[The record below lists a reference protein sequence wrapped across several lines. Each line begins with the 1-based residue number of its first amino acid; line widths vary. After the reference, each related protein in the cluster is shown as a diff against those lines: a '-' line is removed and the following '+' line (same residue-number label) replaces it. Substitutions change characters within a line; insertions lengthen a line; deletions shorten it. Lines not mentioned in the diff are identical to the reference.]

1 MSIETI
7 GKQIAALRK
16 EKGVKQEQLASYVGV
31 STQAVSK
38 WENGGVPDTELL
50 PKIADFFSVSID
62 SLFGRSIT
70 EYGDLNEAITMKIVD
85 TPTEERIKTVFSLC
99 WDMER
104 ALFGKIFGGLPD
116 DSTYEEYENAIPIN
130 EQRYSRYLTDNGIT
144 LMGIANKLKYFCI
157 IPEMESNTSALFE
170 NVDYTSFFEFL
181 SDQQV
186 FDVLL
191 FLNKRNTDKAFT
203 DNLLIKNFGFSSERA
218 IEIISFLEKYNLVY
232 KTEIE
237 LDDELK
243 PVSNFKP
250 TPSFVALLIFA
261 REMIKPPTNYLYY
274 NASRNKPYL
283 Y

>member
-1 MSIETI
+1 MSMETI
-7 GKQIAALRK
+7 GKQIATLRK
-16 EKGVKQEQLASYVGV
+16 ERGIKQEQLAAFVGV

-70 EYGDLNEAITMKIVD
+70 EYGDLRTAVSLNIANL
-85 TPTEERIKTVFSLC
+85 PREERLKKVFSLC

-104 ALFGKIFGGLPD
+104 SLFGRAPD
-116 DSTYEEYENAIPIN
+116 DGTFEDYEKVIDKN
-130 EQRYSRYLTDNGIT
+130 EQRYSRHLSDFGIT
-144 LMGIANKLKYFCI
+144 LMGIANKLKYFCV
-157 IPEMESNTSALFE
+157 IPEMESNIDALFE
-170 NVDYTSFFEFL
+170 NIDYLQFFQFL
-181 SDQQV
+181 SDKDIFNVLV
-186 FDVLL
+186 FLH
-191 FLNKRNTDKAFT
+191 KRDTTKAFT
-203 DNLLIKNFGFSSERA
+203 ENLIAKNLNITQERA
-218 IEIISFLEKYNLVY
+218 VEVVGMLEKYNLVY

-243 PVSNFKP
+243 TVYNFKP

-261 REMIKPPTNYLYY
+261 KEIIKPPTNYSYF
-274 NASRNKPYL
+274 SMERTKPYL

>member
-16 EKGVKQEQLASYVGV
+16 EKGIKQEQLATYVGV

-62 SLFGRSIT
+62 SLFGRNIT
-70 EYGDLNEAITMKIVD
+70 EYGDLRTAVSLNIANL
-85 TPTEERIKTVFSLC
+85 PREERLKKVFSLC

-104 ALFGKIFGGLPD
+104 SLFGRAPD
-116 DSTYEEYENAIPIN
+116 DGTFEDYEKVIDKN
-130 EQRYSRYLTDNGIT
+130 EQRYSRHLSDFGIT
-144 LMGIANKLKYFCI
+144 LMGIANKLKYFCV
-157 IPEMESNTSALFE
+157 IPEMESNIDALFE
-170 NVDYTSFFEFL
+170 NIDYLQFFQFL
-181 SDQQV
+181 SNKDIFNVLV
-186 FDVLL
+186 FLH
-191 FLNKRNTDKAFT
+191 KRDTTKAFT
-203 DNLLIKNFGFSSERA
+203 ENLIAKNFNLTQDKAVEVVGM
-218 IEIISFLEKYNLVY
+218 LEKYNLVY

-243 PVSNFKP
+243 TVYNFKP

-261 REMIKPPTNYLYY
+261 KEIIKPPQNYSYY
-274 NASRNKPYL
+274 SIERSKPYL

>member
-16 EKGVKQEQLASYVGV
+16 EKGIKQEQLATYVGV

-70 EYGDLNEAITMKIVD
+70 EYGDLRTAISLNVVNL
-85 TPTEERIKTVFSLC
+85 PREERLNKVFSLC

-104 ALFGKIFGGLPD
+104 SLFGRMPEDGTFED
-116 DSTYEEYENAIPIN
+116 YENAIGEN
-130 EQRYSRYLTDNGIT
+130 EQRYSRHLSNFGIT

-157 IPEMESNTSALFE
+157 IPEMGNNIDALFE
-170 NVDYTSFFEFL
+170 NIDYIPFFQFL
-181 SDQQV
+181 SDKDIFNVLV
-186 FDVLL
+186 FLH
-191 FLNKRNTDKAFT
+191 KRDTAKAFT
-203 DNLLIKNFGFSSERA
+203 EQLIAKNLNITQERA
-218 IEIISFLEKYNLVY
+218 VEVVGMLEKYNLVY

-243 PVSNFKP
+243 TVYNFKP

-261 REMIKPPTNYLYY
+261 KEIIKPPQNYFYY
-274 NASRNKPYL
+274 SIERSKPYL

>member
-1 MSIETI
+1 LSMETI
-7 GKQIAALRK
+7 GKQIATLRK
-16 EKGVKQEQLASYVGV
+16 ERGIKQEQLAAFVGV

-70 EYGDLNEAITMKIVD
+70 EYGDLRTAVSLNIANL
-85 TPTEERIKTVFSLC
+85 PREERLKKVFSLC

-104 ALFGKIFGGLPD
+104 SLFGRAPD
-116 DSTYEEYENAIPIN
+116 DGTFEDYEKVIDKN
-130 EQRYSRYLTDNGIT
+130 EQRYSRHLSDFGIT
-144 LMGIANKLKYFCI
+144 LMGIANKLKYFCV
-157 IPEMESNTSALFE
+157 IPEMESNIDALFE
-170 NVDYTSFFEFL
+170 NIDYLQFFQFL
-181 SDQQV
+181 SDKDIFNVLV
-186 FDVLL
+186 FLH
-191 FLNKRNTDKAFT
+191 KRDTTKAFT
-203 DNLLIKNFGFSSERA
+203 ENLIAKNLNITQERA
-218 IEIISFLEKYNLVY
+218 VEVVGMLEKYNLVY

-243 PVSNFKP
+243 TVYNFKP

-261 REMIKPPTNYLYY
+261 KEIIKPPTNYSYF
-274 NASRNKPYL
+274 SMERTKPYL

>member
-7 GKQIAALRK
+7 GRQIATLRK
-16 EKGVKQEQLASYVGV
+16 EKGIKQEQLASYVGV

-70 EYGDLNEAITMKIVD
+70 EYGDLKKAVAMKIID
-85 TPTEERIKTVFSLC
+85 TPTEERIRTVISLC

-104 ALFGKIFGGLPD
+104 ALFGRIPEDG
-116 DSTYEEYENAIPIN
+116 TYEDYENVIDKN
-130 EQRYSRYLTDNGIT
+130 EQRYSRHLSDFGIT

-157 IPEMESNTSALFE
+157 IPEMDSNIDALFE
-170 NVDYTSFFEFL
+170 NVDYISFFKFL
-181 SDQQV
+181 SDKEI

-191 FLNKRNTDKAFT
+191 LLNKRETDKAFT
-203 DNLLIKNFGFSSERA
+203 ENFIVKNFGYSTDRA
-218 IEIISFLEKYNLVY
+218 LEIIGMLEKFNLVY

-237 LDDELK
+237 LDDETK
-243 PVSNFKP
+243 MVYNFKP
-250 TPSFVALLIFA
+250 TPSLVALLIFA
-261 REMIKPPTNYLYY
+261 REMIKPPNNYSYY
-274 NASRNKPYL
+274 SIERTKPYL

>member
-1 MSIETI
+1 METI
-7 GKQIAALRK
+7 GKQIATLRK
-16 EKGVKQEQLASYVGV
+16 ERGIKQEQLAAFVGV

-70 EYGDLNEAITMKIVD
+70 EYGDLRTAVSLNIANL
-85 TPTEERIKTVFSLC
+85 PREERLKKVFSLC

-104 ALFGKIFGGLPD
+104 SLFGRAPD
-116 DSTYEEYENAIPIN
+116 DGTFEDYEKVIDKN
-130 EQRYSRYLTDNGIT
+130 EQRYSRHLSDFGIT
-144 LMGIANKLKYFCI
+144 LMGIANKLKYFCV
-157 IPEMESNTSALFE
+157 IPEMESNIDALFE
-170 NVDYTSFFEFL
+170 NIDYLQFFQFL
-181 SDQQV
+181 SDKDIFNVLV
-186 FDVLL
+186 FLH
-191 FLNKRNTDKAFT
+191 KRDTTKAFT
-203 DNLLIKNFGFSSERA
+203 ENLIAKNLNITQERA
-218 IEIISFLEKYNLVY
+218 VEVVGMLEKYNLVY

-243 PVSNFKP
+243 TVYNFKP

-261 REMIKPPTNYLYY
+261 KEIIKPPTNYSYF
-274 NASRNKPYL
+274 SMERTKPYL

>member
-1 MSIETI
+1 M
-7 GKQIAALRK
+7 
-16 EKGVKQEQLASYVGV
+16 
-31 STQAVSK
+31 SK

-70 EYGDLNEAITMKIVD
+70 EYSDLNKAVAMKIVD
-85 TPTEERIKTVFSLC
+85 TPSEERIRTVMSFC

-104 ALFGKIFGGLPD
+104 ALFGRFPEDGTFED
-116 DSTYEEYENAIPIN
+116 YEKEIPKDK
-130 EQRYSRYLTDNGIT
+130 QRYSRYLTDNGVT

-157 IPEMESNTSALFE
+157 IPEMESNIGALFE
-170 NVDYTSFFEFL
+170 NVDYVSFFKFL
-181 SDQQV
+181 SDKEV
-186 FDVLL
+186 LDVLV

-203 DNLLIKNFGFSSERA
+203 ENLLVKNLGISIDRTV
-218 IEIISFLEKYNLVY
+218 EIISLLEKYNLVY

-243 PVSNFKP
+243 TVYNFKP

-261 REMIKPPTNYLYY
+261 REMIKPPNNYSYY
-274 NASRNKPYL
+274 NGSRIKPYL